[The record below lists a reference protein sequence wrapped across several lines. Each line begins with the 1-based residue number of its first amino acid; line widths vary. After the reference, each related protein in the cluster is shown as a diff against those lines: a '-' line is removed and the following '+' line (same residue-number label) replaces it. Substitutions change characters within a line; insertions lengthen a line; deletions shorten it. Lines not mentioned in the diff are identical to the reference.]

1 MGGWHGEEG
10 CSSSMN
16 QDKVRKWIIFQE
28 EVTRWTSSSRVKGK
42 TREDAK
48 GSDRQGSNPTL
59 RAMGPGTA
67 SLNQDENQVLG
78 LLWWS
83 SG

>member
-16 QDKVRKWIIFQE
+16 QDKVGKWIIFQE
-28 EVTRWTSSSRVKGK
+28 EVTRRTSSSRVKGE
-42 TREDAK
+42 TREGAK
-48 GSDRQGSNPTL
+48 GSDRQGFNPTL
-59 RAMGPGTA
+59 RATGPGTA
-67 SLNQDENQVLG
+67 SLNQDKNQVLQ
-78 LLWWS
+78 LPWWS